1 MSAADVSS
9 GAIEPPL
16 AHPSP
21 TPTSEATTP
30 VSYDTAFV
38 LGGGGVLGAHEVG
51 MLQALAEREI
61 KPDVILGT
69 SIGAVNGA
77 MFAADPTV
85 HGVQRLARLWAES
98 NLVQASAGALLR
110 RVSTLARTGTH
121 LQPLDEIRQ
130 RLVDALPVKTV
141 EELATPFQ
149 CVAASIERAA
159 EHWFTDGE
167 LADVVLASCAVPGVL
182 PPVKIGNEHF
192 IDGGIVNSIPVDRAV
207 ALGAKTVYVL
217 QVGRLERPLQPPRW
231 PWEVGLVAFEVARR
245 HRFAGDLLSL
255 PGHVQLHILP
265 TGGSAAPAYND
276 VAGQLRVRRI
286 ARSVPQQIETSHRA
300 SLRYLKEL

>member
-1 MSAADVSS
+1 
-9 GAIEPPL
+9 
-16 AHPSP
+16 
-21 TPTSEATTP
+21 
-30 VSYDTAFV
+30 V

-51 MLQALAEREI
+51 MLRALARCSI
-61 KPDVILGT
+61 TPDVILGT

-85 HGVQRLARLWAES
+85 AGVERLGRLWTDT
-98 NLVQASAGALLR
+98 NLGGVSAGDLWR

-121 LQPLDEIRQ
+121 LQPLDDLRL
-130 RLVDALPVKTV
+130 RLVDALPVTRIEDLRV
-141 EELATPFQ
+141 PFQ

-159 EHWFTDGE
+159 EHWFTEGD
-167 LADVVLASCAVPGVL
+167 LVDVVLASCAVPGVL
-182 PPVKIGNEHF
+182 PPVPIGDEHF

-207 ALGAKTVYVL
+207 ALGAKTIYVL
-217 QVGRLERPLQPPRW
+217 QVGRLERPLEPPRW

-245 HRFAGDLLSL
+245 HRFASDLVSL
-255 PGHVQLHILP
+255 PSEVTLHVLP

-286 ARSVPQQIETSHRA
+286 ARGVAEQIDTSYRA
-300 SLRYLKEL
+300 SLQYLEAL